1 MKDWDKALEPLF
13 EIYGKK
19 QHPLNY
25 HNRYQ
30 LLVMVIL
37 AAQTTD
43 NLINKIAPE
52 FFKRFPDI
60 KSLQSGE
67 PDDLFPLLSSVRG
80 FRKKAKWI
88 VDIAKTVKSDEGIP
102 HTMAELS
109 ALPGVGRKSANMIIR
124 ESGDPAEGIMVDLHV
139 VRVAPRLGIAT
150 SDKPDKIE
158 KELMN
163 SLPAEKWNDA
173 GMTLSYHGREICRPH
188 PECESCIVNKVCNY
202 YLNLVPSADNLN
214 SGE

>member
-13 EIYGKK
+13 EVYAKK

-25 HNRYQ
+25 NNRYQ
-30 LLVMVIL
+30 LLVMIIL

-52 FFKRFPDI
+52 FFKRFPSI
-60 KSLQSGE
+60 ESLQSSE

-88 VDIAKTVKSDEGIP
+88 VDIAKTVRSDEGIP

-139 VRVAPRLGIAT
+139 ARVAPRLGIST

-163 SLPAEKWNDA
+163 ALPADKWNDA

-188 PECESCIVNKVCNY
+188 PECERCIVNKVCDY
-202 YLNLVPSADNLN
+202 YLNLVS
-214 SGE
+214 SRK